1 MFLCKNI
8 TINYLFLNF
17 LFIFKKNIFI
27 IIQKQQNYNSPVVIV
42 KEQSWKN
49 PQKGDL
55 ASLFFSREE
64 RRKDK
69 LKIHQSL
76 ESRNLVIRKFSDR
89 STGS

>member
-1 MFLCKNI
+1 MIK
-8 TINYLFLNF
+8 
-17 LFIFKKNIFI
+17 
-27 IIQKQQNYNSPVVIV
+27 IIQTKTPVVV
-42 KEQSWKN
+42 DREQSWKN

-55 ASLFFSREE
+55 ASSFFSLSREQ

-89 STGS
+89 STGSWDRNWEPSPIVSTF